1 MRFPRAAAL
10 ASAVFAFAGISLADD
25 TAGLQVLI
33 DMQDPALIAKT
44 FCVHESKLY
53 SVDAQTCISS
63 SVKMSCT
70 LVDEADTSKGVKW
83 VVVDEKA
90 RCRQQ

>member
-1 MRFPRAAAL
+1 MRFQRAAAL
-10 ASAVFAFAGISLADD
+10 VAAIGAFTCTASADD

-44 FCVHESKLY
+44 FCVHESKLF
-53 SVDAQTCISS
+53 SVDAQTCVSA

-70 LVDEADTSKGVKW
+70 LVDPNDTTKGVKW
-83 VVVDEKA
+83 VVADEKA

>member
-1 MRFPRAAAL
+1 MRFSRAAAL
-10 ASAVFAFAGISLADD
+10 AAAVAAFTGVASADD

-53 SVDAQTCISS
+53 SVDAQTCISA

-70 LVDEADTSKGVKW
+70 LVDPVDTSKGVKW